1 MGNASAVRSPSSRL
15 PALFEGPFAEI
26 APPLTPAEL
35 LAESSR
41 CLYCYD
47 APCTRACPTGI
58 DVPSFIQKLATGNRR
73 GAARVILEANILG
86 ASCAR
91 VCPTEVLCEGACV
104 HNLDQ
109 RRPIPIGRLQRTATD
124 WALERE
130 WLPYG
135 PGAVT
140 GRRIAV
146 VGAGPAG
153 LACAAELRRLGDAV
167 VIYDAR
173 ERPGG
178 LNSHGIAE
186 YKMTAELAFRE
197 VELVRSLDVE
207 LRMKARV
214 GIDPT
219 YEALLSA
226 YDALFLG
233 LGLPRAS
240 RLGIPGEALPG
251 VREALEFIE
260 KLKLHPPS
268 ELRVGRRVAV
278 LGGGNTAVDAAT
290 QAKRLGAERV
300 VMIYR
305 RGPADLSAYPYEI
318 ELLRRDGCELL
329 LQTAPVRIEGQGKVE
344 RLVCQRRE
352 PDGAGGWRPGAEF
365 SIEVDEILVAIG
377 QRVDDGPLA
386 AIPGLAFTDGP
397 KALHTP
403 TDGTA
408 SRRAKAKGRGIQTD
422 ATHRTGHPR
431 VWAAGDCANGG
442 AEVVNAVADGRDAAR
457 AIHAALATS

>member
-1 MGNASAVRSPSSRL
+1 MGNASAVLPRSSRV
-15 PALFEGPFAEI
+15 PAITLGPFAEL
-26 APPLTPAEL
+26 APPLAPAEL
-35 LAESSR
+35 LAEASR

-109 RRPIPIGRLQRTATD
+109 KRPIPIGRLQRSATD
-124 WALERE
+124 WALERG

-135 PGAVT
+135 PGAAT
-140 GRRIAV
+140 GRRVAV

-153 LACAAELRRLGDAV
+153 LSCAAELRRLGDAV

-186 YKMTAELAFRE
+186 YKMSAELAFRE
-197 VELVRSLDVE
+197 VELVQSLGVE
-207 LRMKARV
+207 LRLNRRV
-214 GIDPT
+214 GVDPS
-219 YEALLSA
+219 YEALLSE

-233 LGLPRAS
+233 LGLPRAV
-240 RLGIPGEALPG
+240 RLGIPGEELPG

-268 ELRVGRRVAV
+268 GIARRVAV
-278 LGGGNTAVDAAT
+278 IGGGNTAVDAAT

-305 RGPADLSAYPYEI
+305 RGEAEMSAYSYEI

-329 LQTAPVRIEGQGKVE
+329 LQTAPVRIEGAGKALRV
-344 RLVCQRRE
+344 VCERRE
-352 PDGAGGWRPGAEF
+352 PDGHGQWKPGAEF
-365 SIEVDEILVAIG
+365 TLEVDEILVAIG
-377 QRVDDGPLA
+377 QRLESSKAEAPFA
-386 AIPGLAFTDGP
+386 AIPGLVLTDGHI
-397 KALHTP
+397 A
-403 TDGTA
+403 TD
-408 SRRAKAKGRGIQTD
+408 RA
-422 ATHRTGHPR
+422 HRTGHPR

-442 AEVVNAVADGRDAAR
+442 AEVVNAVAEGRDAAR
-457 AIHAALATS
+457 ALHAALAAPRHGA